1 MGHKPW
7 FRIDGFICLPY
18 KAIEWHTT
26 GYLFAKVHNLSNNLF
41 SNDKLSTHTS
51 LFLHFMILVRALMPM
66 ATSFILLKMEM
77 SFNEQKQ
84 SIYIFIFQNRIIRY
98 AIGKNWNIEN
108 KKLRYDNN
116 ITSDIATITILQYH
130 PHFKFV
136 DLMKN
141 YH

>member
-26 GYLFAKVHNLSNNLF
+26 GYLFAKVYNLSNNLF
-41 SNDKLSTHTS
+41 SNEKLSTHTS
-51 LFLHFMILVRALMPM
+51 LFLHFMILVRALMPV

-84 SIYIFIFQNRIIRY
+84 SIYIFIFHNRIIRY
-98 AIGKNWNIEN
+98 AIGNNWNIEN
-108 KKLRYDNN
+108 KKGSDMVKIRRNRWFQYRNYDH
-116 ITSDIATITILQYH
+116 IAIPPL
-130 PHFKFV
+130 F
-136 DLMKN
+136 
-141 YH
+141 